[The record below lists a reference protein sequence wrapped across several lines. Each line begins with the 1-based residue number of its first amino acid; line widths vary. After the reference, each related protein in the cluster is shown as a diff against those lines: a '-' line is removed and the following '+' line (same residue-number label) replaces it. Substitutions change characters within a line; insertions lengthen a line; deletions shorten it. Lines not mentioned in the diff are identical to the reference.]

1 MNEENQLK
9 IEIIDTVFGFNEI
22 KEKHQIYKKEEIDSL
37 LSNVQKQFDEAHKV
51 FSGTADPTPDLGK
64 DGDIYFQYQE

>member
-9 IEIIDTVFGFNEI
+9 IDDNETVFGFNEI

-37 LSNVQKQFDEAHKV
+37 FSNVQQQFDEEHKV

-64 DGDIYFQYQE
+64 DGDIYFQYE